1 MSKSISSQALKSS
14 TAHSQGTPA
23 KAMLFNELAMR
34 YVSTQSDNLSADV
47 LNRRISDLS
56 EQLLS
61 YFGLCPI
68 TDINPQRLR
77 KFTYML
83 ETKGSTEKKVN
94 ACLVTFR
101 ACMRF
106 GLSHHWITDQTMTKP
121 LLNRDEILLPDQP
134 MLSAHEFNDLYQDL
148 VQGMTQGTFH

>member
-14 TAHSQGTPA
+14 TDHSHGTPA
-23 KAMLFNELAMR
+23 KAMLFNELALR
-34 YVSTQSDNLSADV
+34 YVSTQSDKLSV
-47 LNRRISDLS
+47 EILNGRMSDLS

-77 KFTYML
+77 KFIYML
-83 ETKGSTEKKVN
+83 ETNCSSEKKIN

-106 GLSHHWITDQTMTKP
+106 ALSHHWITDPTMTKP
-121 LLNRDEILLPDQP
+121 LLNRDEFLLPDQT
-134 MLSAHEFNDLYQDL
+134 MMSTHEFNDLYQDL

>member
-1 MSKSISSQALKSS
+1 MSKSISSQAIKSS
-14 TAHSQGTPA
+14 TAHSHGTPA
-23 KAMLFNELAMR
+23 KPMLFNELAMC

-83 ETKGSTEKKVN
+83 ETNGITEKKIN
-94 ACLVTFR
+94 ACLLTFR